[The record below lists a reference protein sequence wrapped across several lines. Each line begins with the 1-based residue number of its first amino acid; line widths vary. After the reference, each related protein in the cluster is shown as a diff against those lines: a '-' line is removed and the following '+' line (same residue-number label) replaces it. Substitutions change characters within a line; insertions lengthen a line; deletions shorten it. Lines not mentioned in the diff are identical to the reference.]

1 MIITL
6 LIGSVAAADT
16 TSNTTTF
23 NKQTSSISST
33 TTPEVQ
39 KTQATTHKSIENSS
53 QATQNTQI
61 KTENTKVQTVTNA
74 NKVTTNNKVE
84 NTSITKTNKSLKSSS
99 AKTATKTSVTSI
111 RGNKGAKI
119 TIKATVTTNN
129 DLKVV
134 SGKTAFK
141 INGKTI
147 GQSTVKN
154 GVTTLPYTI
163 PTSWADETYKIT
175 VVYGGNN
182 QYASSTG
189 TGTLG
194 LDKTVPTKTQVTPI
208 KGKPGQ
214 KINIQAT
221 VTTQK
226 GAKVTSGK
234 TAFKIN
240 GKTIGQSTVK
250 NGVTTLP
257 YTIPTS
263 WKDTTYTITVVY
275 GGYNQ
280 YISSTSTG
288 KLTLEKSTSTKVLVT
303 SINGVAGQKINIQ
316 ATVTTQNGVKVT
328 SGKTAFK
335 INGKTIGQSTVKNG
349 VTTLPYTI
357 PTSWKDTTY
366 TITVVYGGNSQYLSS
381 QSTGKLTLKNTP
393 TKVQV
398 SPITADRGDK
408 VTIQATV
415 TTQNGV
421 KVTSG
426 KVAFK
431 INGKTIGYGTVANGV
446 AKLSYT
452 IPNWTY
458 KTYTITAVY
467 GGYNQYKSS
476 EGTST
481 LKVVKKS
488 DIPAGFE
495 AYLKATKNCEV
506 TNSKIKNLAAKFN
519 SYTSTLTKA
528 KAIFNQLNKIT
539 SYSGYYNTRYG
550 AVGTLN
556 RGYGN
561 CVDMAHLLNAVA
573 RASGIPARY
582 CHATCY
588 FRSGLVTGHVWSEL
602 YVDGKWYKCDLT
614 SNSNSFGS
622 IVNWNSCGSITRY
635 ISLPF

>member
-16 TSNTTTF
+16 TSNTTTS

-61 KTENTKVQTVTNA
+61 KTENTKIQTVTNA

-275 GGYNQ
+275 GG
-280 YISSTSTG
+280 
-288 KLTLEKSTSTKVLVT
+288 
-303 SINGVAGQKINIQ
+303 
-316 ATVTTQNGVKVT
+316 
-328 SGKTAFK
+328 
-335 INGKTIGQSTVKNG
+335 
-349 VTTLPYTI
+349 
-357 PTSWKDTTY
+357 
-366 TITVVYGGNSQYLSS
+366 NSQYLSS

-488 DIPAGFE
+488 DIPSGFE

>member
-16 TSNTTTF
+16 TSNTTTS

-39 KTQATTHKSIENSS
+39 KTQATTHKSIENST

-84 NTSITKTNKSLKSSS
+84 NTSVTKTNKSLKSSS

-134 SGKTAFK
+134 
-141 INGKTI
+141 
-147 GQSTVKN
+147 
-154 GVTTLPYTI
+154 
-163 PTSWADETYKIT
+163 
-175 VVYGGNN
+175 
-182 QYASSTG
+182 
-189 TGTLG
+189 
-194 LDKTVPTKTQVTPI
+194 
-208 KGKPGQ
+208 
-214 KINIQAT
+214 
-221 VTTQK
+221 
-226 GAKVTSGK
+226 SGK

-328 SGKTAFK
+328 SGK
-335 INGKTIGQSTVKNG
+335 
-349 VTTLPYTI
+349 
-357 PTSWKDTTY
+357 
-366 TITVVYGGNSQYLSS
+366 
-381 QSTGKLTLKNTP
+381 
-393 TKVQV
+393 
-398 SPITADRGDK
+398 
-408 VTIQATV
+408 
-415 TTQNGV
+415 
-421 KVTSG
+421 
-426 KVAFK
+426 VAFK

-488 DIPAGFE
+488 DIPSGFE

>member
-1 MIITL
+1 M
-6 LIGSVAAADT
+6 
-16 TSNTTTF
+16 
-23 NKQTSSISST
+23 
-33 TTPEVQ
+33 
-39 KTQATTHKSIENSS
+39 
-53 QATQNTQI
+53 
-61 KTENTKVQTVTNA
+61 
-74 NKVTTNNKVE
+74 
-84 NTSITKTNKSLKSSS
+84 KSSS
-99 AKTATKTSVTSI
+99 AKTATKTSVSSI

-134 SGKTAFK
+134 
-141 INGKTI
+141 
-147 GQSTVKN
+147 
-154 GVTTLPYTI
+154 
-163 PTSWADETYKIT
+163 
-175 VVYGGNN
+175 
-182 QYASSTG
+182 
-189 TGTLG
+189 
-194 LDKTVPTKTQVTPI
+194 
-208 KGKPGQ
+208 
-214 KINIQAT
+214 
-221 VTTQK
+221 
-226 GAKVTSGK
+226 
-234 TAFKIN
+234 
-240 GKTIGQSTVK
+240 
-250 NGVTTLP
+250 
-257 YTIPTS
+257 
-263 WKDTTYTITVVY
+263 
-275 GGYNQ
+275 
-280 YISSTSTG
+280 
-288 KLTLEKSTSTKVLVT
+288 
-303 SINGVAGQKINIQ
+303 
-316 ATVTTQNGVKVT
+316 

-398 SPITADRGDK
+398 SSITADRGDK

-488 DIPAGFE
+488 DIPSGFE